1 MAVQRH
7 LFLIVV
13 GVLLVTLASSCSD
26 ATQATQSAPSGPR
39 FNAPGNILISDQFN
53 NRIVE
58 MDHSGHI
65 VWTFGSGKPTLC
77 NPGPGTIIGLND
89 AERLSGG
96 LTLAAGTGIPAGS
109 ASLPKGC
116 VDNRVIIVDQ
126 QGKIVWQYGQAGVSG
141 SGANELNA
149 PVFAIQLP
157 NHNIMVVDQGNNRV
171 IEIDKASKQIIWTYG
186 PKDSPGALNNPNS
199 AELLPNG
206 DILIADENNNRI
218 IEVTRAGSIVWQYDQ
233 GLSGAAFAS
242 RLPNGDTLITDS
254 AHSRVIEVT
263 PDKKVVFAYFTNTDQ
278 KSNTAPLPTN
288 AVLLANG
295 AISIADQFNN
305 RVLIIHPEMEF
316 QYGTLNVTGNGPN
329 QLNGP
334 YTSYVIGDYTGQ
346 TPPPPTF

>member
-141 SGANELNA
+141 SGANEFKCA
-149 PVFAIQLP
+149 
-157 NHNIMVVDQGNNRV
+157 
-171 IEIDKASKQIIWTYG
+171 
-186 PKDSPGALNNPNS
+186 
-199 AELLPNG
+199 
-206 DILIADENNNRI
+206 
-218 IEVTRAGSIVWQYDQ
+218 
-233 GLSGAAFAS
+233 
-242 RLPNGDTLITDS
+242 RLC
-254 AHSRVIEVT
+254 
-263 PDKKVVFAYFTNTDQ
+263 
-278 KSNTAPLPTN
+278 
-288 AVLLANG
+288 
-295 AISIADQFNN
+295 
-305 RVLIIHPEMEF
+305 HPA
-316 QYGTLNVTGNGPN
+316 T
-329 QLNGP
+329 
-334 YTSYVIGDYTGQ
+334 
-346 TPPPPTF
+346 